1 MMESNLP
8 HRYFVLSSVFANNL
22 NFNSFMPVLALL
34 NFATHAFFFTLHHY
48 NYLTGLEGI
57 WIQDPWG
64 VD

>member
-1 MMESNLP
+1 
-8 HRYFVLSSVFANNL
+8 
-22 NFNSFMPVLALL
+22 MPVLALL